1 MLCILVPILHKF
13 LSQEIMYINYSNFYR
28 SFHFLEEK
36 ENQESEM
43 GIIILNLLF
52 LSDICW
58 NEENS

>member
-1 MLCILVPILHKF
+1 
-13 LSQEIMYINYSNFYR
+13 MYINYSNFYR